1 MGGKVEYEDK
11 KALVGSFYDFM
22 TREIE
27 QRYRTKYPISSIQ
40 FRDSLLPEYSKY
52 LVDLVS
58 RICQK
63 PTQYIASP
71 RILTLV
77 AFESVLS
84 SRKIEPEF
92 FAPGLPCVDTAE
104 AVAATNDF
112 VLFAERSNFISDA
125 TSKFLGGKLFDIK

>member
-1 MGGKVEYEDK
+1 
-11 KALVGSFYDFM
+11 
-22 TREIE
+22 
-27 QRYRTKYPISSIQ
+27 
-40 FRDSLLPEYSKY
+40 
-52 LVDLVS
+52 
-58 RICQK
+58 
-63 PTQYIASP
+63 
-71 RILTLV
+71 LTLV